1 VYASIR
7 KYRSSDVPEVARLI
21 DEKGFLS
28 IVGEVPGFSGYY
40 VVDGGDGTVVTV
52 TMTENQDGAEQSAQK
67 ASGWISENEDVAALI
82 EGSPEVTNGEVVA
95 QA

>member
-7 KYRSSDVPEVARLI
+7 KYRSSDVPEVARKI
-21 DEKGFLS
+21 NEKGFLS
-28 IVGEVPGFSGYY
+28 IVGEVPGFSAYY

-52 TMTENQDGAEQSAQK
+52 TLAEGQDGAEQSAQK

>member
-1 VYASIR
+1 VHASIR
-7 KYRSSDVPEVARLI
+7 KYRSSDVPEVARKI

-28 IVGEVPGFSGYY
+28 IISEVPGFSAYY
-40 VVDGGDGTVVTV
+40 VIDGGDGTVVTV
-52 TMTENQDGAEQSAQK
+52 TLAESRDGAEQSAQK

>member
-1 VYASIR
+1 MYASIR
-7 KYRSSDVPEVARLI
+7 KYRSSDAAEVARKI
-21 DEKGFLS
+21 DEKGFLG
-28 IVGEVPGFSGYY
+28 IVREVPGFSAYY

-52 TMTENQDGAEQSAQK
+52 TLTENQDGAEESAQK

-82 EGSPEVTNGEVVA
+82 EGSPDVTNGEVRA